1 MTFGRHAD
9 DELVAVDRV
18 VRRGLGVREGQ
29 TIRDRA
35 REVGGHVRVIGGV
48 IMGTDIAT
56 RQQYAAVKLLHHDP
70 ADPWRGLRAAAK
82 LLEP

>member
-35 REVGGHVRVIGGV
+35 RELLIRGSTHRHHG
-48 IMGTDIAT
+48 
-56 RQQYAAVKLLHHDP
+56 AAVALLDP
-70 ADPWRGLRAAAK
+70 DPVDSWRGLREAAK
-82 LLEP
+82 LLGP

>member
-18 VRRGLGVREGQ
+18 VRQRLGVRDGQ

-35 REVGGHVRVIGGV
+35 RELLIRGSTQSHHS
-48 IMGTDIAT
+48 
-56 RQQYAAVKLLHHDP
+56 AAVALFDHDP
-70 ADPWRGLRAAAK
+70 TDPWRGLRAAAK
-82 LLEP
+82 LLQP

>member
-35 REVGGHVRVIGGV
+35 RELLVRGSTQAHHG
-48 IMGTDIAT
+48 
-56 RQQYAAVKLLHHDP
+56 AAVALFDHDP
-70 ADPWRGLRAAAK
+70 TDPWRGLRAAAK
-82 LLEP
+82 LLQP